1 MSNYVRAQELEVA
14 GYHEPPLGT
23 LFGFPCKC
31 LDQTATFFL
40 SNPALESKSGPLIAR
55 TTVHRRPS
63 IFYLRSSLFG
73 PGIESQSHLQF
84 FFTNLKWIIEMKIL
98 CYCFLSYFFVHLSII
113 VVKTATKLI
122 SFFLKSFPIISY
134 HSNSFF
140 ESSFSFLSEV

>member
-73 PGIESQSHLQF
+73 PGIQSLSHLQF
-84 FFTNLKWIIEMKIL
+84 FYELEMKRMVFCSQNYSDQL
-98 CYCFLSYFFVHLSII
+98 
-113 VVKTATKLI
+113 
-122 SFFLKSFPIISY
+122 
-134 HSNSFF
+134 
-140 ESSFSFLSEV
+140 

>member
-73 PGIESQSHLQF
+73 PGSQSLSHLQF
-84 FFTNLKWIIEMKIL
+84 FYELEMNYRNKDFMCLELFPLLLFCSSIYN
-98 CYCFLSYFFVHLSII
+98 CCKNCNKAYFLLFKVISYYF
-113 VVKTATKLI
+113 I
-122 SFFLKSFPIISY
+122 SFE
-134 HSNSFF
+134 FF
-140 ESSFSFLSEV
+140 FFF